1 MNVVFYKKND
11 FSISELANQLWA
23 ICEESYEHGSPWSTQ
38 QFENDLNQ
46 NHSYYLLLEEE
57 NTIVGFVGCNL
68 ILDEAE
74 ITNVA
79 TAKAFQG
86 KGYAR
91 KLLHELI
98 VQMKEQDIFQVFLEV
113 RCSNHIAQNLYKSEK
128 FRSLGIRKS
137 YYQRPCEDAVI
148 MSAKVRA

>member
-1 MNVVFYKKND
+1 MVFYKKSD
-11 FSISELANQLWA
+11 FSTAELANQLWT
-23 ICEESYEHGSPWSTQ
+23 ICEDAYEHGSPWSTQ
-38 QFENDLNQ
+38 QFENDLEQ
-46 NHSYYLLLEEE
+46 KHSYYLLLKEEE
-57 NTIVGFVGCNL
+57 TLVGFVGCHL

-79 TAKAFQG
+79 TRKAYQG
-86 KGYAR
+86 KGFA
-91 KLLHELI
+91 KKVLHELI

-113 RCSNHIAQNLYKSEK
+113 RCSNFAAQNLYKSEK

-137 YYQRPCEDAVI
+137 YYQHPCEDAVI